1 MKKIEVKLYYYHDI
15 DLVSIY
21 RSADISFP
29 DATKKALKAYAEGKA
44 FKIKVG
50 EKKEKRTHEIYKK
63 CFHYYIALNEEKDKE
78 IIELL
83 NNITFGYRNNFI
95 KTVLRH
101 YLGCE
106 LSAEYLTNNDQA
118 FLDRRAEILAA
129 GKETVEVKHAKK
141 ESEKTKEDESALIP
155 EVKEAAKENEK
166 TEQKN
171 EREEWQEEQK
181 NEREEW
187 QEEQKNERKVE
198 PEERKNERKE
208 REEEQKT
215 EDETGREEK
224 KDIDVFGGGLG
235 DLLSEL
241 TEQY

>member
-129 GKETVEVKHAKK
+129 GKETVEVKHAKR
-141 ESEKTKEDESALIP
+141 ESEKAKEEESVLIPDAKGSAKED
-155 EVKEAAKENEK
+155 EK
-166 TEQKN
+166 TEQKE
-171 EREEWQEEQK
+171 ERKEG
-181 NEREEW
+181 

-208 REEEQKT
+208 REEEQKA
-215 EDETGREEK
+215 EDEAGREEK

>member
-155 EVKEAAKENEK
+155 EVKEAAKEDEK

-187 QEEQKNERKVE
+187 QEEQ
-198 PEERKNERKE
+198 KNERKE

>member
-141 ESEKTKEDESALIP
+141 ESEKAKEEESALIQGAT
-155 EVKEAAKENEK
+155 EAAKEDEK
-166 TEQKN
+166 TEQKE
-171 EREEWQEEQK
+171 ERKEE
-181 NEREEW
+181 

-215 EDETGREEK
+215 EDETGRDKE

>member
-155 EVKEAAKENEK
+155 EVKEAAKEDEK
-166 TEQKN
+166 AEQKE
-171 EREEWQEEQK
+171 ERKEG
-181 NEREEW
+181 R
-187 QEEQKNERKVE
+187 EEQKNERKVE

-215 EDETGREEK
+215 EYETGREEK

>member
-106 LSAEYLTNNDQA
+106 LSAEYLTNNDQT

-141 ESEKTKEDESALIP
+141 ESEKTKEDESALIS

-166 TEQKN
+166 T
-171 EREEWQEEQK
+171 EQK

-208 REEEQKT
+208 EQREEQKA
-215 EDETGREEK
+215 EAETGSEEK

>member
-50 EKKEKRTHEIYKK
+50 EKKEKKTHEIYKK

-129 GKETVEVKHAKK
+129 GKETVEVKHAKR
-141 ESEKTKEDESALIP
+141 ESEKVKENESALIP

-181 NEREEW
+181 NER
-187 QEEQKNERKVE
+187 KVE

-208 REEEQKT
+208 EQREEQKA
-215 EDETGREEK
+215 EAETGSEEK

>member
-141 ESEKTKEDESALIP
+141 ESEKAKEEESTLIPDAKGTAKEDEKA
-155 EVKEAAKENEK
+155 
-166 TEQKN
+166 EQKE
-171 EREEWQEEQK
+171 ERKEG
-181 NEREEW
+181 

-198 PEERKNERKE
+198 SEERKNERKE

>member
-106 LSAEYLTNNDQA
+106 LSSEYLTNNDQA

-141 ESEKTKEDESALIP
+141 ESEKVKENESALIP
-155 EVKEAAKENEK
+155 DAKEAAKEDEK
-166 TEQKN
+166 TEQKE
-171 EREEWQEEQK
+171 ERKEG
-181 NEREEW
+181 

-198 PEERKNERKE
+198 SEERKNERKE
-208 REEEQKT
+208 REKEQKA

>member
-50 EKKEKRTHEIYKK
+50 EKKEKKTHEIYKK

-141 ESEKTKEDESALIP
+141 ESEKAKEDEGALIQGATEATKED
-155 EVKEAAKENEK
+155 EK
-166 TEQKN
+166 TEQKE
-171 EREEWQEEQK
+171 ERKEG
-181 NEREEW
+181 

-208 REEEQKT
+208 REEEQKA

>member
-29 DATKKALKAYAEGKA
+29 DATTKALKAYAEGKA

-129 GKETVEVKHAKK
+129 GKETVEVKHAKRENEKAK
-141 ESEKTKEDESALIP
+141 ENEGALIP
-155 EVKEAAKENEK
+155 DAKDTAKEDEK

-171 EREEWQEEQK
+171 ERKEG
-181 NEREEW
+181 
-187 QEEQKNERKVE
+187 QEEQKNERKIE

-224 KDIDVFGGGLG
+224 KDIDVFGDGLG

>member
-106 LSAEYLTNNDQA
+106 LSSEYLTNNDQA

-141 ESEKTKEDESALIP
+141 ESEKVTENESALIP
-155 EVKEAAKENEK
+155 DAKEAAKEDEK
-166 TEQKN
+166 TEQKE
-171 EREEWQEEQK
+171 ERKEG
-181 NEREEW
+181 

-198 PEERKNERKE
+198 SEERKNERKE
-208 REEEQKT
+208 REKEQKA

>member
-129 GKETVEVKHAKK
+129 GKEMVEVKHAKK
-141 ESEKTKEDESALIP
+141 ESEKVKENESALIQGAT
-155 EVKEAAKENEK
+155 EAAKEDEK
-166 TEQKN
+166 TEQKE
-171 EREEWQEEQK
+171 ERKEG
-181 NEREEW
+181 
-187 QEEQKNERKVE
+187 QEEQKNERKIE
-198 PEERKNERKE
+198 QEERKNERKE
-208 REEEQKT
+208 REEEQKA
-215 EDETGREEK
+215 EDETGREKE

>member
-141 ESEKTKEDESALIP
+141 ESEKAKEENNALIP
-155 EVKEAAKENEK
+155 DAKEAAKEDEK
-166 TEQKN
+166 T
-171 EREEWQEEQK
+171 EQK

-208 REEEQKT
+208 EQREEQKA
-215 EDETGREEK
+215 EAETGSEEK

>member
-129 GKETVEVKHAKK
+129 GKETVEVKHAKR
-141 ESEKTKEDESALIP
+141 ESEKAKEEESTLIQGAT
-155 EVKEAAKENEK
+155 EAAKEDEK
-166 TEQKN
+166 AEQKE
-171 EREEWQEEQK
+171 ERKEEQEK
-181 NEREEW
+181 
-187 QEEQKNERKVE
+187 QKNERKVE

-215 EDETGREEK
+215 EDETDREEK

>member
-129 GKETVEVKHAKK
+129 GKEIVEVKHAKK
-141 ESEKTKEDESALIP
+141 ESEKVKENESALIQGAT
-155 EVKEAAKENEK
+155 EAAKEDEK
-166 TEQKN
+166 TEQKE
-171 EREEWQEEQK
+171 ERKEE
-181 NEREEW
+181 

>member
-129 GKETVEVKHAKK
+129 GKETVEVKHAKR
-141 ESEKTKEDESALIP
+141 ESEKAKEEESTLIQGAT
-155 EVKEAAKENEK
+155 EAAKEDEK
-166 TEQKN
+166 AEQKE
-171 EREEWQEEQK
+171 ERKEEQEE
-181 NEREEW
+181 R
-187 QEEQKNERKVE
+187 KNERKVE

-208 REEEQKT
+208 REEEQKA

>member
-50 EKKEKRTHEIYKK
+50 EKKEKKTHEIYKK

-129 GKETVEVKHAKK
+129 GKETVEVKHAKR
-141 ESEKTKEDESALIP
+141 ESEKAKEENNALIP
-155 EVKEAAKENEK
+155 DAKEAAKEDEK

-181 NEREEW
+181 NER
-187 QEEQKNERKVE
+187 KAE

-208 REEEQKT
+208 EQREEQKA
-215 EDETGREEK
+215 EAETGSEEK
-224 KDIDVFGGGLG
+224 KNIDVFGGGLG

>member
-129 GKETVEVKHAKK
+129 GKETVEVKHAKR
-141 ESEKTKEDESALIP
+141 ESEKAKEEESALIQGAT
-155 EVKEAAKENEK
+155 EAAKEDEK

-171 EREEWQEEQK
+171 EREE
-181 NEREEW
+181 R

>member
-141 ESEKTKEDESALIP
+141 ESEKAKEEESVLIPDAKDSAKEDEKA
-155 EVKEAAKENEK
+155 
-166 TEQKN
+166 EQKE
-171 EREEWQEEQK
+171 ERKEEQ
-181 NEREEW
+181 EG
-187 QEEQKNERKVE
+187 QKNERKVE

>member
-129 GKETVEVKHAKK
+129 GKETVEVKHAKR
-141 ESEKTKEDESALIP
+141 ESEKAKEDEGALIQGAT
-155 EVKEAAKENEK
+155 EAAKEDEK
-166 TEQKN
+166 TGQKE
-171 EREEWQEEQK
+171 ERKEG
-181 NEREEW
+181 
-187 QEEQKNERKVE
+187 QEEQKNERKAE

>member
-141 ESEKTKEDESALIP
+141 ESEKVKENESALIQGAT
-155 EVKEAAKENEK
+155 EAAKEDEK
-166 TEQKN
+166 TEQKE
-171 EREEWQEEQK
+171 ERKEG
-181 NEREEW
+181 
-187 QEEQKNERKVE
+187 QEEQKNERKAE
-198 PEERKNERKE
+198 SEERKNERKE
-208 REEEQKT
+208 REEEQKA

>member
-129 GKETVEVKHAKK
+129 GKETVEVKHAKR
-141 ESEKTKEDESALIP
+141 ESEKAKEEESALIQGAT
-155 EVKEAAKENEK
+155 EAAKEDEK
-166 TEQKN
+166 T
-171 EREEWQEEQK
+171 EQK

>member
-129 GKETVEVKHAKK
+129 GKETVEVKHAKR
-141 ESEKTKEDESALIP
+141 ESEKAKEEESVLIQGAT
-155 EVKEAAKENEK
+155 EAAKEDEK
-166 TEQKN
+166 AGQK
-171 EREEWQEEQK
+171 EGRKEG
-181 NEREEW
+181 

-198 PEERKNERKE
+198 LEERKNERKE

-215 EDETGREEK
+215 EDETGRDKE

>member
-129 GKETVEVKHAKK
+129 GKEIVEVKHAKK
-141 ESEKTKEDESALIP
+141 ESEKVKENESALIQGAT
-155 EVKEAAKENEK
+155 EAAKEDEK
-166 TEQKN
+166 TEQKE
-171 EREEWQEEQK
+171 ERKEE
-181 NEREEW
+181 

-215 EDETGREEK
+215 EDETGRDKE

>member
-129 GKETVEVKHAKK
+129 GKETVEVKHAKR
-141 ESEKTKEDESALIP
+141 ESEKVKENESALIQGAT
-155 EVKEAAKENEK
+155 EAAKEDEK
-166 TEQKN
+166 AEQKE
-171 EREEWQEEQK
+171 ERKEE
-181 NEREEW
+181 
-187 QEEQKNERKVE
+187 QEEQKNERKAE
-198 PEERKNERKE
+198 SEERKNERKE

>member
-50 EKKEKRTHEIYKK
+50 EKKDKRTHEIYKK

-141 ESEKTKEDESALIP
+141 ESEKVKENENALIQGAT
-155 EVKEAAKENEK
+155 EAAKEDEK
-166 TEQKN
+166 AEQKE
-171 EREEWQEEQK
+171 ERKEE
-181 NEREEW
+181 

-215 EDETGREEK
+215 EDETDREKE

>member
-50 EKKEKRTHEIYKK
+50 EKKEKKTHEIYKK

-118 FLDRRAEILAA
+118 FLDRRTEILAA

-141 ESEKTKEDESALIP
+141 ESEKAKEDEGALIQGATEATKED
-155 EVKEAAKENEK
+155 EK
-166 TEQKN
+166 TEQKE
-171 EREEWQEEQK
+171 ERKEG
-181 NEREEW
+181 

-208 REEEQKT
+208 REEEQKA

>member
-181 NEREEW
+181 NER
-187 QEEQKNERKVE
+187 KVE

>member
-141 ESEKTKEDESALIP
+141 ESEKAKEEESALIQGAT
-155 EVKEAAKENEK
+155 EAAKEDEK
-166 TEQKN
+166 TEQKE
-171 EREEWQEEQK
+171 ERKEE
-181 NEREEW
+181 

>member
-141 ESEKTKEDESALIP
+141 ESEKAKEEETALIQGAT
-155 EVKEAAKENEK
+155 EAAKEDEK
-166 TEQKN
+166 TEQKE
-171 EREEWQEEQK
+171 ERKEE
-181 NEREEW
+181 

>member
-129 GKETVEVKHAKK
+129 GKETVEVKHAKRENEKAK
-141 ESEKTKEDESALIP
+141 ENDGALIP
-155 EVKEAAKENEK
+155 DAKDTAKEDEK

-171 EREEWQEEQK
+171 ERKEG
-181 NEREEW
+181 

>member
-129 GKETVEVKHAKK
+129 GKETVEVKHAKR
-141 ESEKTKEDESALIP
+141 ESEKAKEEESTLIQGA
-155 EVKEAAKENEK
+155 KEAAKEDEK
-166 TEQKN
+166 TGQKE
-171 EREEWQEEQK
+171 ERKEG
-181 NEREEW
+181 R
-187 QEEQKNERKVE
+187 EEQKNERKVE

>member
-141 ESEKTKEDESALIP
+141 ESEKVKENESILISDA
-155 EVKEAAKENEK
+155 KEAAKEDEK
-166 TEQKN
+166 A
-171 EREEWQEEQK
+171 
-181 NEREEW
+181 
-187 QEEQKNERKVE
+187 EQKNERKE
-198 PEERKNERKE
+198 GQEEQKNERKE

-224 KDIDVFGGGLG
+224 KDIDVFGDGLG

>member
-50 EKKEKRTHEIYKK
+50 EKKDKRTHEIYKK

-141 ESEKTKEDESALIP
+141 ESEKAKEEESALIQGAT
-155 EVKEAAKENEK
+155 EAAKEDEK
-166 TEQKN
+166 TGQKE
-171 EREEWQEEQK
+171 ERKEG
-181 NEREEW
+181 
-187 QEEQKNERKVE
+187 QEEQKNERKIE

-208 REEEQKT
+208 REEEQKA

>member
-50 EKKEKRTHEIYKK
+50 EKKDKRTHEIYKK

-141 ESEKTKEDESALIP
+141 ESEKAKENESALIP
-155 EVKEAAKENEK
+155 DATDAAKEDEK
-166 TEQKN
+166 AEQKE
-171 EREEWQEEQK
+171 ERKEG
-181 NEREEW
+181 

-198 PEERKNERKE
+198 PEERNNERKE
-208 REEEQKT
+208 REEEQKA

>member
-129 GKETVEVKHAKK
+129 GKETVEVKHAKR
-141 ESEKTKEDESALIP
+141 ESEKVKENESALIQGAT
-155 EVKEAAKENEK
+155 EAAKEDEK
-166 TEQKN
+166 TEQKE
-171 EREEWQEEQK
+171 ERKEG
-181 NEREEW
+181 

-198 PEERKNERKE
+198 LEERKNERKE

>member
-129 GKETVEVKHAKK
+129 GKETVEVKHAKRENEKAK
-141 ESEKTKEDESALIP
+141 ENEGALIP
-155 EVKEAAKENEK
+155 DAKDTAKEDEK

-171 EREEWQEEQK
+171 ERKEG
-181 NEREEW
+181 
-187 QEEQKNERKVE
+187 QEEQKNERKIE

-224 KDIDVFGGGLG
+224 KDIDVFGDGLG

>member
-83 NNITFGYRNNFI
+83 SNITFGYRNNFI

-141 ESEKTKEDESALIP
+141 ESEKAKEEESALIQGAT
-155 EVKEAAKENEK
+155 EAAKEDEK
-166 TEQKN
+166 TEQKE
-171 EREEWQEEQK
+171 ERKEE
-181 NEREEW
+181 

-215 EDETGREEK
+215 EDETGRDKE

>member
-118 FLDRRAEILAA
+118 GRDSGCRERNSR
-129 GKETVEVKHAKK
+129 GKTRKK
-141 ESEKTKEDESALIP
+141 
-155 EVKEAAKENEK
+155 
-166 TEQKN
+166 
-171 EREEWQEEQK
+171 
-181 NEREEW
+181 
-187 QEEQKNERKVE
+187 RK
-198 PEERKNERKE
+198 
-208 REEEQKT
+208 
-215 EDETGREEK
+215 
-224 KDIDVFGGGLG
+224 
-235 DLLSEL
+235 
-241 TEQY
+241 

>member
-118 FLDRRAEILAA
+118 FLDRRAEILAS

-141 ESEKTKEDESALIP
+141 ESEKVKENESALIQGAT
-155 EVKEAAKENEK
+155 EAAKEDEK
-166 TEQKN
+166 TEQKE
-171 EREEWQEEQK
+171 ERKEEQEK
-181 NEREEW
+181 
-187 QEEQKNERKVE
+187 QKNERKVE

-208 REEEQKT
+208 REEEQKA